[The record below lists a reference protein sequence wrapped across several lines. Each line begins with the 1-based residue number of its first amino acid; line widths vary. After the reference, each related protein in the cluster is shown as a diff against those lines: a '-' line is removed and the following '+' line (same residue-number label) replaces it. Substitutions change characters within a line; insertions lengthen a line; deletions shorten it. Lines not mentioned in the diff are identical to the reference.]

1 MDKSMQIKSS
11 RDIGSK
17 PVAEKVENRLE
28 EMIKA
33 DPKSDA
39 GKASEGGPKEEE
51 LPTRTDTSYSFV
63 DNLSSISLLPQPP
76 RKSARVISDLEQE
89 QVNKLLDHVMR
100 GEQVDAETMIIRN
113 PALLNYKGSGKEFHN
128 DREFR
133 SITPFQYA
141 LWALDW
147 YMWDMMMGHIDHTEA
162 CVQLE
167 DLERNGTEHGKQ
179 FRFDNLIRA
188 YKVYYNKFY
197 SWDHDQQSHYW
208 IKEIGR
214 CQRDLPIHAL
224 QEYYREDRS
233 MVPTPD
239 FMQGRGIRS
248 GNLKEMVP
256 RLGVDHGTSR
266 CHGGHDP
273 QMPHVYNMDWQY
285 SVYVKPDE
293 LGMISL
299 KDTRKMQYKEL
310 KNTLLPSKCC
320 DYWTGICGI

>member
-1 MDKSMQIKSS
+1 MDKSMQTKSS

-39 GKASEGGPKEEE
+39 GKVSEGGPREEE
-51 LPTRTDTSYSFV
+51 LPTSTTATSSSFV
-63 DNLSSISLLPQPP
+63 DNLSSLSLLPQT
-76 RKSARVISDLEQE
+76 RTKSTKVISDLEQE
-89 QVNKLLDHVMR
+89 QVNKLLDHVMK

-162 CVQLE
+162 RVQLE

-188 YKVYYNKFY
+188 YKVYNTKFN
-197 SWDHDQQSHYW
+197 SWDHDQQSH
-208 IKEIGR
+208 
-214 CQRDLPIHAL
+214 H
-224 QEYYREDRS
+224 
-233 MVPTPD
+233 
-239 FMQGRGIRS
+239 
-248 GNLKEMVP
+248 
-256 RLGVDHGTSR
+256 
-266 CHGGHDP
+266 
-273 QMPHVYNMDWQY
+273 
-285 SVYVKPDE
+285 
-293 LGMISL
+293 
-299 KDTRKMQYKEL
+299 
-310 KNTLLPSKCC
+310 
-320 DYWTGICGI
+320 